1 MWIPFVFH
9 FKQYTWLNQQVIHFG
24 IMYWIGSFLELD
36 MQSSEGTS
44 FESLLLTELVQMD
57 KRLNSNEILQN
68 PFGEVNR
75 KLSPQKVEEH
85 YSFLDGGELLEKSI
99 IWVISWLQLQW
110 VCHVVSHICWWVE
123 KRDTNIES
131 LGYILFIW
139 HFYWLIEHKEIMQD
153 VWKNMENIGPSIVRK
168 FHIK

>member
-1 MWIPFVFH
+1 
-9 FKQYTWLNQQVIHFG
+9 
-24 IMYWIGSFLELD
+24 

-99 IWVISWLQLQW
+99 IWVIS
-110 VCHVVSHICWWVE
+110 
-123 KRDTNIES
+123 
-131 LGYILFIW
+131 
-139 HFYWLIEHKEIMQD
+139 
-153 VWKNMENIGPSIVRK
+153 
-168 FHIK
+168 